1 MPTES
6 QKEAAR
12 RFIKKI
18 TKKKLEENVVPN
30 NVFQALKI
38 ERNSSNLSENETS
51 KVIANNNTNS
61 DLIVAPIPS

>member
-38 ERNSSNLSENETS
+38 DRNSSNLSENETS
-51 KVIANNNTNS
+51 KVIANNNT
-61 DLIVAPIPS
+61 DIQAIVAPIPS